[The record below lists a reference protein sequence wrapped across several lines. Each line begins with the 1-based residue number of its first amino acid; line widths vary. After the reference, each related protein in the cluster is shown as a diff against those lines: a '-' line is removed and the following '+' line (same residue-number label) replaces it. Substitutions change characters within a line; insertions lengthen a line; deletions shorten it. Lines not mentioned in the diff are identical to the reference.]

1 MITTASSRVRLSHR
15 DVPSATELYL
25 VMRHFTARQLREMK
39 WQRVVGTMTGRGKWG
54 WRLLKVLVST
64 AYLPNTL
71 WQFRENQ
78 RRARQMLSEF
88 PRIPMLIGH

>member
-1 MITTASSRVRLSHR
+1 MPMSR
-15 DVPSATELYL
+15 A
-25 VMRHFTARQLREMK
+25 
-39 WQRVVGTMTGRGKWG
+39 TMTGRGKWG

-78 RRARQMLSEF
+78 RRATVISR
-88 PRIPMLIGH
+88 RRRKKNIPAVVRRDSR